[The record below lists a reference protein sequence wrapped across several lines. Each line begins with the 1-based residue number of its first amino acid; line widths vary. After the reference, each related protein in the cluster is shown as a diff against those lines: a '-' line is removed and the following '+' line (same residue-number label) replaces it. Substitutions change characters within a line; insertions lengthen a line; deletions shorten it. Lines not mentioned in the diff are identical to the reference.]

1 MSNHPKNPSNG
12 SDARDGYEHE
22 DFSTGAIVGSLVGLA
37 VMCIVSFF
45 IVVGMYHYLENTQMD
60 HVAANPMVP
69 MKPDT
74 RHMTSNPKSNDP
86 MDVMEVEA
94 FPKPRLQRDD
104 VQEMREQLYG
114 EEGKLQSYGWVDKG
128 SGEARIPIDRAM
140 ELVAARRLPVR
151 GAAVATPSESS
162 ELVAAVKAAPAKKKK

>member
-1 MSNHPKNPSNG
+1 MSSHPGNHRSGNHSNG
-12 SDARDGYEHE
+12 SDGRDGYEHE

-45 IVVGMYHYLENTQMD
+45 IVVGMYRYLESTQMD

-74 RHMTSNPKSNDP
+74 RHMTPDPKMNDP
-86 MDVMEVEA
+86 MDVMEVQA

-104 VQEMREQLYG
+104 VREMRDQLYG
-114 EEGKLQSYGWVDKG
+114 EEARLQSYGWVDK
-128 SGEARIPIDRAM
+128 EAGIVRIPLDKEP
-140 ELVAARRLPVR
+140 ELLAVFREVR
-151 GAAVATPSESS
+151 H
-162 ELVAAVKAAPAKKKK
+162 